1 MKGKLIVIE
10 GTDCSG
16 KETQSNLL
24 IEKLK
29 TDGIRIEKFSFPNY
43 NSPTG
48 KIIGGPYL
56 GKSYI
61 CEGWFPEGAPNVDP
75 RVSALYYAAD
85 RLYNIDKINFLL
97 DNGVN
102 VILDRYV
109 YSNMAHQGG
118 KLDNADDRHAM
129 YDWLDNL
136 EFNLLSL
143 PKPDISV
150 FLHMPFELSLTLKKN
165 REEDLDQNEKDK
177 NHLINA
183 ENAFIELA
191 KKYNF
196 YTIECNEGDR
206 IKTIPEIN
214 EDLYGYVSGIIK
226 ENINF
231 SK

>member
-29 TDGIRIEKFSFPNY
+29 NDGVRIKMFSFPNY

-61 CEGWFPEGAPNVDP
+61 SEGWFPEGAPNVDP
-75 RVSALYYAAD
+75 KVSALYYAAD
-85 RLYNIDKINFLL
+85 RLYNIDKIEFLL

-118 KLDNADDRHAM
+118 KLSDKNERLSM
-129 YDWLDNL
+129 YEWLDNL
-136 EFNLLSL
+136 EFNLLEL
-143 PKPDISV
+143 PRPDIGV
-150 FLHMPFELSLTLKKN
+150 FLHMPYELSLSLKKG
-165 REEDLDQNEKDK
+165 RAEDLDQNEKDK

-183 ENAFIELA
+183 EMAYIELA
-191 KKYNF
+191 NKYDF
-196 YTIECNEGDR
+196 YTIECNDNDR
-206 IKTIPEIN
+206 IRTIEEIN
-214 EDLYGYVSGIIK
+214 SDLYDYISTKIK
-226 ENINF
+226 VA
-231 SK
+231 

>member
-29 TDGIRIEKFSFPNY
+29 KENIRIEKFSFPNY

-61 CEGWFPEGAPNVDP
+61 CEGWFEEGAPNVDP
-75 RVSALYYAAD
+75 KVSALYYAAD
-85 RLYNIDKINFLL
+85 RLYNIDKIKFLL
-97 DNGVN
+97 ENGVN

-109 YSNMAHQGG
+109 FSNMAHQGG
-118 KLDNADDRHAM
+118 KIENEKERNEM
-129 YDWLDNL
+129 YEWLENL
-136 EFNLLSL
+136 EFNLLNL
-143 PKPDISV
+143 PKPDIGL
-150 FLHMPFELSLTLKKN
+150 FLHMPFECSLELKKN
-165 REEDLDQNEKDK
+165 REEELDQNEKDK

-183 ENAFIELA
+183 ENAYKEVA
-191 KKYNF
+191 KKYDF
-196 YTIECNEGDR
+196 YTIECNEGSR
-206 IKTIPEIN
+206 IKTIEEIN
-214 EDLYGYVSGIIK
+214 KDLYNYVISKIK
-226 ENINF
+226 AD
-231 SK
+231 

>member
-29 TDGIRIEKFSFPNY
+29 NDGVRIEKFSFPNY

-48 KIIGGPYL
+48 RIIGGPYL

-61 CEGWFPEGAPNVDP
+61 CDGWFPEGAPNVDP
-75 RVSALYYAAD
+75 KVSALYYAAD
-85 RLYNIDKINFLL
+85 RLYNIDKIKFLL
-97 DNGVN
+97 ENGVN

-118 KLDNADDRHAM
+118 KLDSESDRNSM

-136 EFNLLSL
+136 EFNLLEL

-150 FLHMPFELSLTLKKN
+150 FLHMPFEFSLILKKN
-165 REEDLDQNEKDK
+165 REEDMDQNEKDK

-191 KKYNF
+191 KKYDF
-196 YTIECNEGDR
+196 YTIQCNDGDR
-206 IKTIPEIN
+206 IKTIEEIN
-214 EDLYGYVSGIIK
+214 EDLYNYVSNKIRMD
-226 ENINF
+226 
-231 SK
+231 

>member
-29 TDGIRIEKFSFPNY
+29 KENIRIEKFSFPNY

-61 CEGWFPEGAPNVDP
+61 CEGWFEEGAPNVDP
-75 RVSALYYAAD
+75 KVSALYYAAD

-109 YSNMAHQGG
+109 FSNMAHQGG
-118 KLDNADDRHAM
+118 KIENEKERNEM
-129 YDWLDNL
+129 YEWLENL
-136 EFNLLSL
+136 EFNLLNL
-143 PKPDISV
+143 PKPDIGL
-150 FLHMPFELSLTLKKN
+150 FLHMPFECSLELKKN
-165 REEDLDQNEKDK
+165 REEELDQNEKDK

-183 ENAFIELA
+183 ENAYKEVA
-191 KKYNF
+191 KKYDF
-196 YTIECNEGDR
+196 YTIECNEGSR
-206 IKTIPEIN
+206 IKTIEEIN
-214 EDLYGYVSGIIK
+214 KDLYNYVISKIK
-226 ENINF
+226 AD
-231 SK
+231 

>member
-29 TDGIRIEKFSFPNY
+29 NDGVRIEKFSFPNY

-61 CEGWFPEGAPNVDP
+61 CDGWFPEGAPNVDP
-75 RVSALYYAAD
+75 KVSALYYAAD
-85 RLYNIDKINFLL
+85 RLYNIDKIKFLL

-118 KLDNADDRHAM
+118 KLDNVSDRNSM

-136 EFNLLSL
+136 EFNLLDL

-183 ENAFIELA
+183 ENAYIELA
-191 KKYNF
+191 NKYDF
-196 YTIECNEGDR
+196 YTIECNDGDR
-206 IKTIPEIN
+206 IKTIDEISV
-214 EDLYGYVSGIIK
+214 DLYNYVSNKIK
-226 ENINF
+226 MD
-231 SK
+231 

>member
-29 TDGIRIEKFSFPNY
+29 KENIRIEKFSFPNY

-61 CEGWFPEGAPNVDP
+61 CEGWFEEGAPNVDP
-75 RVSALYYAAD
+75 KVSALYYAAD
-85 RLYNIDKINFLL
+85 RLYNIDKIKFLL
-97 DNGVN
+97 ENGVN

-109 YSNMAHQGG
+109 FSNMAHQGG
-118 KLDNADDRHAM
+118 KIENEKERNEM
-129 YDWLDNL
+129 YEWLENL
-136 EFNLLSL
+136 EFNLLNL
-143 PKPDISV
+143 PKPDIGL
-150 FLHMPFELSLTLKKN
+150 FLHMPFECSLELKKN
-165 REEDLDQNEKDK
+165 REEELDQNEKDK

-183 ENAFIELA
+183 ENAYKEVA
-191 KKYNF
+191 KKYDF
-196 YTIECNEGDR
+196 YTIECNEGSR
-206 IKTIPEIN
+206 IKTIEEIN
-214 EDLYGYVSGIIK
+214 EDLYNYVINKIK
-226 ENINF
+226 AD
-231 SK
+231 

>member
-29 TDGIRIEKFSFPNY
+29 SDGIRIEKFSFPNY

-61 CEGWFPEGAPNVDP
+61 CDGWFPEGAPNVDP
-75 RVSALYYAAD
+75 KVSALYYAAD
-85 RLYNIDKINFLL
+85 RLYNIDKIRFLL

-118 KLDNADDRHAM
+118 KLDSESDRNSM

-136 EFNLLSL
+136 EFNLLEL

-150 FLHMPFELSLTLKKN
+150 FLHMPFEFSLILKKN
-165 REEDLDQNEKDK
+165 REEDMDQNEKDK

-191 KKYNF
+191 KKYDF
-196 YTIECNEGDR
+196 YTIQCNDGDR
-206 IKTIPEIN
+206 IKTIEEIN
-214 EDLYGYVSGIIK
+214 EDLYNYVSNKIK
-226 ENINF
+226 MD
-231 SK
+231 

>member
-1 MKGKLIVIE
+1 M
-10 GTDCSG
+10 S
-16 KETQSNLL
+16 
-24 IEKLK
+24 
-29 TDGIRIEKFSFPNY
+29 
-43 NSPTG
+43 
-48 KIIGGPYL
+48 
-56 GKSYI
+56 
-61 CEGWFPEGAPNVDP
+61 APNVDP
-75 RVSALYYAAD
+75 KVSALYYAAD

-118 KLDNADDRHAM
+118 KLDNESERNSM

-150 FLHMPFELSLTLKKN
+150 FLHMPFEFSLVLKKN
-165 REEDLDQNEKDK
+165 REEDMDQNEKDK

-191 KKYNF
+191 KKYDF
-196 YTIECNEGDR
+196 YTIQCNDGDR
-206 IKTIPEIN
+206 IKTIEEIN
-214 EDLYGYVSGIIK
+214 EDLYNYVSNKIK
-226 ENINF
+226 MD
-231 SK
+231 

>member
-29 TDGIRIEKFSFPNY
+29 KENIRIEKFSFPNY

-61 CEGWFPEGAPNVDP
+61 CEGWFEEGAPNVDP
-75 RVSALYYAAD
+75 KVSALYYAAD
-85 RLYNIDKINFLL
+85 RLYNIDKIKFLL
-97 DNGVN
+97 ENGVN

-109 YSNMAHQGG
+109 FSNMAHQGG
-118 KLDNADDRHAM
+118 KIENGKERNEM
-129 YDWLDNL
+129 YEWLENL
-136 EFNLLSL
+136 EFNLLNL
-143 PKPDISV
+143 PKPDIGL
-150 FLHMPFELSLTLKKN
+150 FLHMPFECSLELKKN
-165 REEDLDQNEKDK
+165 REEELDQNEKDK

-183 ENAFIELA
+183 ENAYKEVA
-191 KKYNF
+191 KKYDF
-196 YTIECNEGDR
+196 YTIECNEGSR
-206 IKTIPEIN
+206 IKTIEEIN
-214 EDLYGYVSGIIK
+214 KTLYDYVISKIK
-226 ENINF
+226 AD
-231 SK
+231 

>member
-29 TDGIRIEKFSFPNY
+29 KENIRIEKFSFPNY

-61 CEGWFPEGAPNVDP
+61 CEGWFEEGAPNVDP
-75 RVSALYYAAD
+75 KVSALYYAAD
-85 RLYNIDKINFLL
+85 RLYNIDKIKFLL
-97 DNGVN
+97 ENGVN

-109 YSNMAHQGG
+109 FSNMAHQGG
-118 KLDNADDRHAM
+118 KIENEKERNEM
-129 YDWLDNL
+129 YEWLENL
-136 EFNLLSL
+136 EFNLLNL
-143 PKPDISV
+143 PKPDIGL
-150 FLHMPFELSLTLKKN
+150 FLHMPFECSLELKKN
-165 REEDLDQNEKDK
+165 REEALDQNEKDK

-183 ENAFIELA
+183 ENAYKEVA

-196 YTIECNEGDR
+196 YTIECNEGTR
-206 IKTIPEIN
+206 IKPIEKIN
-214 EDLYGYVSGIIK
+214 EDLYNYVINKIK
-226 ENINF
+226 AD
-231 SK
+231 

>member
-1 MKGKLIVIE
+1 MKGNLIVIE

-29 TDGIRIEKFSFPNY
+29 SDGIRIEKFSFPNY

-61 CEGWFPEGAPNVDP
+61 CDGWFPEGAPNVDP
-75 RVSALYYAAD
+75 KVSALYYAAD
-85 RLYNIDKINFLL
+85 RLYNIDKIKFLL

-118 KLDNADDRHAM
+118 KLDSESDRNSM

-136 EFNLLSL
+136 EFNLLEL

-150 FLHMPFELSLTLKKN
+150 FLHMPFEFSLILKKN
-165 REEDLDQNEKDK
+165 REEDMDQNEKDK

-191 KKYNF
+191 KKYDF
-196 YTIECNEGDR
+196 YTIQCNDGDR
-206 IKTIPEIN
+206 IKTIEEIN
-214 EDLYGYVSGIIK
+214 KDLYNYVSNKIK
-226 ENINF
+226 MD
-231 SK
+231 

>member
-29 TDGIRIEKFSFPNY
+29 SDGIRIEKFSFPNY

-214 EDLYGYVSGIIK
+214 DDLYGYVSGIIK

>member
-1 MKGKLIVIE
+1 MRGKLIVIE

-29 TDGIRIEKFSFPNY
+29 NDNVRIEKFSFPNY

-61 CEGWFPEGAPNVDP
+61 CDGWFPEGAPNVDP
-75 RVSALYYAAD
+75 RVSAMYYAAD
-85 RLYNIDKINFLL
+85 RLYNIDKIKFLL

-118 KLDNADDRHAM
+118 KLSNEIDRKSM
-129 YDWLDNL
+129 YEWLEAL
-136 EFNLLSL
+136 EFNLLGL

-165 REEDLDQNEKDK
+165 REEDLDQNERDK

-183 ENAFIELA
+183 ENAYIELA
-191 KKYNF
+191 NRYDF

-206 IKTIPEIN
+206 IKTISEIN
-214 EDLYGYVSGIIK
+214 DDLYSYVYNKIK
-226 ENINF
+226 MD
-231 SK
+231 

>member
-1 MKGKLIVIE
+1 MKGNLIVIE

-29 TDGIRIEKFSFPNY
+29 SDGIRIEKFSFPNY

-61 CEGWFPEGAPNVDP
+61 CDGWFPEGAPNVDP
-75 RVSALYYAAD
+75 KVSALYYAAD
-85 RLYNIDKINFLL
+85 RLYNIDKIKFLL

-118 KLDNADDRHAM
+118 KLDSESDRNSM

-136 EFNLLSL
+136 EFNLLEL

-150 FLHMPFELSLTLKKN
+150 FLHMPFEFSLILKKN
-165 REEDLDQNEKDK
+165 REEDMDQNEKDK

-191 KKYNF
+191 KKYDF
-196 YTIECNEGDR
+196 YTIQCNDGDR
-206 IKTIPEIN
+206 IKTIEEIN
-214 EDLYGYVSGIIK
+214 EDLYNYVSNKIK
-226 ENINF
+226 MD
-231 SK
+231 

>member
-29 TDGIRIEKFSFPNY
+29 NDGVRIEKFSFPNY

-61 CEGWFPEGAPNVDP
+61 CDGWFPEGAPNVDP
-75 RVSALYYAAD
+75 KVSALYYAAD
-85 RLYNIDKINFLL
+85 RLYNIDKIRFLL

-118 KLDNADDRHAM
+118 KLDNVSDRNSM

-136 EFNLLSL
+136 EFNLLDL

-183 ENAFIELA
+183 ENAYIELA
-191 KKYNF
+191 NKYDF
-196 YTIECNEGDR
+196 YTIECNDGDR
-206 IKTIPEIN
+206 IKTIDEISV
-214 EDLYGYVSGIIK
+214 DLYNYVSNKIK
-226 ENINF
+226 MD
-231 SK
+231 

>member
-29 TDGIRIEKFSFPNY
+29 GDGIRIEKFSFPNY

-61 CEGWFPEGAPNVDP
+61 CDGWFPEGAPNVDP
-75 RVSALYYAAD
+75 KVSALYYAAD
-85 RLYNIDKINFLL
+85 RLYNIDKIKFLL

-118 KLDNADDRHAM
+118 KLPDKDERASM

-136 EFNLLSL
+136 EFNLLDL
-143 PKPDISV
+143 PRPDIGV
-150 FLHMPFELSLTLKKN
+150 FLHMPYELSLSLKKD
-165 REEDLDQNEKDK
+165 RIEDLDQNEKDK

-183 ENAFIELA
+183 EMAYIELA
-191 KKYNF
+191 NKYDF
-196 YTIECNEGDR
+196 YTIECNSGDR
-206 IKTIPEIN
+206 IRTIEEIN
-214 EDLYGYVSGIIK
+214 NALYKYISRKVK
-226 ENINF
+226 MD
-231 SK
+231 

>member
-61 CEGWFPEGAPNVDP
+61 CDGWFPEGAPNVDP
-75 RVSALYYAAD
+75 KVSALYYAAD

-118 KLDNADDRHAM
+118 KLDSETERNSM

-136 EFNLLSL
+136 EFNLLGL

-150 FLHMPFELSLTLKKN
+150 FLHMPFEFSLILKKN
-165 REEDLDQNEKDK
+165 RKEDMDQNERDK

-191 KKYNF
+191 NKYDF
-196 YTIECNEGDR
+196 YTIQCNDGDR
-206 IKTIPEIN
+206 IRTIEEIN
-214 EDLYGYVSGIIK
+214 DDLYSYVMNKIK
-226 ENINF
+226 MD
-231 SK
+231 

>member
-29 TDGIRIEKFSFPNY
+29 KENIRIEKFSFPNY

-61 CEGWFPEGAPNVDP
+61 CEGWFEEGAPNVDP
-75 RVSALYYAAD
+75 KVSALYYAAD

-97 DNGVN
+97 ENGVN

-109 YSNMAHQGG
+109 FSNMAHQGG
-118 KLDNADDRHAM
+118 KIENEKERNEM
-129 YDWLDNL
+129 YEWLENL
-136 EFNLLSL
+136 EFNLLNL
-143 PKPDISV
+143 PKPDIGV
-150 FLHMPFELSLTLKKN
+150 FLHMPFECSLELKKN
-165 REEDLDQNEKDK
+165 REEELDQNEKDK
-177 NHLINA
+177 NHLLNA
-183 ENAFIELA
+183 ENAYKEVA

-196 YTIECNEGDR
+196 YTIECNEGTR
-206 IKTIPEIN
+206 IKTIEEIN
-214 EDLYGYVSGIIK
+214 EDLYNHVINKIK
-226 ENINF
+226 AD
-231 SK
+231 

>member
-29 TDGIRIEKFSFPNY
+29 KENIRIEKFSFPNY

-61 CEGWFPEGAPNVDP
+61 CEGWFEEGAPNVDP
-75 RVSALYYAAD
+75 KVSALYYAAD
-85 RLYNIDKINFLL
+85 RLYNIDKIKFLL
-97 DNGVN
+97 ENGVN

-109 YSNMAHQGG
+109 FSNMAHQGG
-118 KLDNADDRHAM
+118 KIENEKERNEM
-129 YDWLDNL
+129 YEWLENL
-136 EFNLLSL
+136 EFNLLNL
-143 PKPDISV
+143 PKPDIGL
-150 FLHMPFELSLTLKKN
+150 FLHMPFECSLELKKN
-165 REEDLDQNEKDK
+165 REEELDQNEKDK

-183 ENAFIELA
+183 ENAYKEVA
-191 KKYNF
+191 KKYDF
-196 YTIECNEGDR
+196 YTIECNEGSR
-206 IKTIPEIN
+206 IKTIEEIN
-214 EDLYGYVSGIIK
+214 EDLYNYVISKIK
-226 ENINF
+226 AD
-231 SK
+231 